1 MKKPSG
7 PRSDG
12 PEQGLVDIVSIDQLA
27 QIVAKYD
34 LSEVEIDLGDLHV
47 RVARERASPGQP
59 LSATLPQAATATAA
73 DGSGPTQSIAA
84 ASAELAAPDH
94 PGLVKSPMVGTA
106 YLRPS
111 PDAKAFVEVGS
122 VVKTGDKLL
131 LVEAMK
137 TFNDI
142 VATRAGKIVSILV
155 TEGSPVEYGQ
165 PLMVIE

>member
-47 RVARERASPGQP
+47 RVARERASPGP
-59 LSATLPQAATATAA
+59 SLSATLPQTMTAA
-73 DGSGPTQSIAA
+73 AAPGPTESFVS

-111 PDAKAFVEVGS
+111 PDAKPFVEVGT

-142 VATRAGKIVSILV
+142 VATRAGKIVSILIM
-155 TEGSPVEYGQ
+155 EGSPVEYGQ

>member
-7 PRSDG
+7 PRSDE
-12 PEQGLVDIVSIDQLA
+12 PEQGLVDIAAIDQLA
-27 QIVAKYD
+27 RIVTKYG
-34 LSEVEIDLGDLHV
+34 LSEVEIDLGELHV
-47 RVARERASPGQP
+47 RLAREPGQTQSGVS
-59 LSATLPQAATATAA
+59 LQASTAVAAGGPSEIVAETAA
-73 DGSGPTQSIAA
+73 EPA
-84 ASAELAAPDH
+84 AELAGA
-94 PGLVKSPMVGTA
+94 VKSPMVGTA

-111 PDAKAFVEVGS
+111 PEAKPFVEVGS

-142 VATRAGKIVSILV
+142 VATRAGKVVNILV
-155 TEGSPVEYGQ
+155 TDGSPVEYGQ

>member
-1 MKKPSG
+1 MKKPPG

-12 PEQGLVDIVSIDQLA
+12 PEQETVDIVSIDQLA

-47 RVARERASPGQP
+47 RVTRERASPP
-59 LSATLPQAATATAA
+59 LSAKLPQTATVAAAPGPTESFAAAT
-73 DGSGPTQSIAA
+73 
-84 ASAELAAPDH
+84 AELAAPDH

-111 PDAKAFVEVGS
+111 PDAKPFVEVGS

-142 VATRAGKIVSILV
+142 VATRAGKIVSILI

>member
-12 PEQGLVDIVSIDQLA
+12 PEQELVDIVSIDQLA

-47 RVARERASPGQP
+47 RVARERASFGQP
-59 LSATLPQAATATAA
+59 LSATLPQTATAA
-73 DGSGPTQSIAA
+73 TAPGSTDSFAA

-111 PDAKAFVEVGS
+111 PDAKPFVEVGS

-142 VATRAGKIVSILV
+142 VATRAGKVVSILV

>member
-12 PEQGLVDIVSIDQLA
+12 PEQGLVDIASIDQLA
-27 QIVAKYD
+27 QIVTKYD

-59 LSATLPQAATATAA
+59 LSATLPQTATAA
-73 DGSGPTQSIAA
+73 AAPGPTESLAA
-84 ASAELAAPDH
+84 ASTELAVPDH

-111 PDAKAFVEVGS
+111 PDAKAFVEVGA

>member
-12 PEQGLVDIVSIDQLA
+12 PEQELVDIVSIDQLA

-59 LSATLPQAATATAA
+59 LSSTLRQTATAA
-73 DGSGPTQSIAA
+73 AAPGPTESFAA
-84 ASAELAAPDH
+84 ASAELAGPDH

-111 PDAKAFVEVGS
+111 PDAKPFVEVGS

>member
-1 MKKPSG
+1 MKKPPG
-7 PRSDG
+7 PRHDG
-12 PEQGLVDIVSIDQLA
+12 PEQELVDIVSIDQLA

-59 LSATLPQAATATAA
+59 LSAMLPQTATAP
-73 DGSGPTQSIAA
+73 GPTENSAA
-84 ASAELAAPDH
+84 ASAEVAAPDH

-111 PDAKAFVEVGS
+111 PDAKPFVEVGS

-142 VATRAGKIVSILV
+142 VATRAGKIASILV

>member
-7 PRSDG
+7 PRSGG
-12 PEQGLVDIVSIDQLA
+12 PEQELVDIVSIDQLA

-34 LSEVEIDLGDLHV
+34 LSEVEIDRGDLHV

-59 LSATLPQAATATAA
+59 LSATLPLTAATAAA
-73 DGSGPTQSIAA
+73 GPDPTESFAA
-84 ASAELAAPDH
+84 ASAELAVPDH

-111 PDAKAFVEVGS
+111 PDAKPFVEVGS

>member
-12 PEQGLVDIVSIDQLA
+12 PEQELVDIVSIDQLA

-47 RVARERASPGQP
+47 RLARERASPGQP
-59 LSATLPQAATATAA
+59 LSGMLPQTATAA
-73 DGSGPTQSIAA
+73 PAPGLTESFAA
-84 ASAELAAPDH
+84 APTELAAPDH

-111 PDAKAFVEVGS
+111 PDAKPFVEVGS

-142 VATRAGKIVSILV
+142 VATRPGKIVSILV